1 MISIYILYPV
11 HGDKNHHKP
20 DIFISYK
27 VYYVN
32 FRNTYKN
39 SKAEKIYPSMIQ
51 KKYVK
56 SNMMAEGVGSL
67 VSS

>member
-1 MISIYILYPV
+1 MGS
-11 HGDKNHHKP
+11 NKP
-20 DIFISYK
+20 ISYK
-27 VYYVN
+27 LYYVN

>member
-1 MISIYILYPV
+1 MMKLKSALMTKKGSLKLP
-11 HGDKNHHKP
+11 
-20 DIFISYK
+20 FSTSYN

-39 SKAEKIYPSMIQ
+39 SKAEKIYLSMIQ

>member
-1 MISIYILYPV
+1 MGSNI
-11 HGDKNHHKP
+11 GN
-20 DIFISYK
+20 SYN
-27 VYYVN
+27 VYYVK

-39 SKAEKIYPSMIQ
+39 SKAEKIYASMIQ

-56 SNMMAEGVGSL
+56 SNIIAEGVGSL

>member
-1 MISIYILYPV
+1 M
-11 HGDKNHHKP
+11 
-20 DIFISYK
+20 ISYK

>member
-1 MISIYILYPV
+1 MVSNIRISHNP
-11 HGDKNHHKP
+11 
-20 DIFISYK
+20 
-27 VYYVN
+27 YYVN

>member
-1 MISIYILYPV
+1 MQVRLFYGLQVIEINQLI
-11 HGDKNHHKP
+11 HC
-20 DIFISYK
+20 ISYK

>member
-1 MISIYILYPV
+1 MGS
-11 HGDKNHHKP
+11 N
-20 DIFISYK
+20 IFISYK

-39 SKAEKIYPSMIQ
+39 SKAEKIYASMIQ

-56 SNMMAEGVGSL
+56 SNIIAEGVGSL